1 MPQLWAGGICLPLVA
16 DSHTCLIEM
25 LIAFPGSITPG
36 FGNAGIHPYT
46 APKFATISMTSS
58 SFSVISRVTSASQ
71 GQPSQHRALLGNT
84 SQPAALRPAF
94 RAREDSTARTWWQ
107 ETPGAAHLILTAPQ
121 VH

>member
-1 MPQLWAGGICLPLVA
+1 MPQLWAGGVCLPLLA

-25 LIAFPGSITPG
+25 LIAFPGSVTPG

-46 APKFATISMTSS
+46 APKFATIS

-107 ETPGAAHLILTAPQ
+107 ETPGAAHLILTVPQ